1 MRRFG
6 DPDEP
11 DRPPEDLTS
20 WLAAGMRRVEAM
32 SWRRWNFTLDAATRW
47 RSAGVFEALGAA
59 QWQAAGVN
67 PDTVGGWLDAEIGAS
82 EAIRWHEFGFDLSA
96 AQEHTKNG
104 HTAEEAY
111 GQQQTLAAVTGS
123 FGHRTSTARM
133 LPDARIHKFLQS
145 GAPHELV
152 RGYLELQWVDDEA
165 IAWAHQGIQAGDAR
179 TWQGIG
185 LTAAEAGE
193 LSTKDIKPLAVIQEW
208 WRAGIPFD
216 EVAEW
221 LGAGLTSEEAVTQKA
236 NGVTVEQAAA
246 LRALRRGG
254 AL

>member
-6 DPDEP
+6 DQDDP

-20 WLAAGMRRVEAM
+20 WLAAGLRRVEAL
-32 SWRRWNFTLDAATRW
+32 SWRRWNFTLDVAVRW
-47 RSAGVFEALGAA
+47 RTAGVTEALGAA
-59 QWQAAGVN
+59 QWQAAGVR
-67 PDTVGGWLDAEIGAS
+67 PETVGGWLEAEIGPS
-82 EAIRWHEFGFDLSA
+82 EAIRWHEFGFELDA
-96 AQEHTKNG
+96 AREHSKNG
-104 HTAEEAY
+104 RTAEDAY
-111 GQQQTLAAVTGS
+111 HQQNTL
-123 FGHRTSTARM
+123 RQYSTPQASY
-133 LPDARIHKFLQS
+133 LGIAKQHDGINKLLQS
-145 GAPHELV
+145 GASHAVL
-152 RGYLELQWVDDEA
+152 RGYLEQQWFDDEA
-165 IAWAHQGIQAGDAR
+165 ISWARAGIQAWDAR
-179 TWQGIG
+179 MWQAIG

-193 LSTKDIKPLAVIQEW
+193 LSKADQTPATVIKEW

-221 LGAGLTSEEAVTQKA
+221 IGAGLTSAEAVTQRA